1 MPRVTWNVIFN
12 IKIQWFRKI
21 VCEIEKKEQ
30 ENYNVT
36 AVASTSVDSD
46 FMLLVPNI
54 SRTQNT
60 PWNTLGKNVKN
71 GLKNGFSINSAI

>member
-46 FMLLVPNI
+46 FMLLVP
-54 SRTQNT
+54 REGG
-60 PWNTLGKNVKN
+60 WN
-71 GLKNGFSINSAI
+71 